1 MAFPT
6 VGVLA
11 IVEGM
16 NSFRRDM
23 DEVKRRMEQLGQ
35 TSQSVAR
42 QTGTLSTAMGGVG
55 GALSAIGTIAAG
67 ILAAGAIRAI
77 ANEIKQ
83 MASEAFDAAA
93 QLQKLEIQFN
103 TLVARELAASNS
115 TEGFADYLREAGAAS
130 DYQVQ
135 RFINLR
141 NSHDNF
147 IKKMAEVDQ
156 HTAAGRYAFEQ
167 YGNRLKWVDS
177 QIRELIPG
185 FDGLDNR
192 LQQSAFGT
200 YDFSEAL
207 KEAAAP
213 ARELLNWSLQMSVT
227 TPFRPQTISSAIS
240 LSMAMGFQTKE
251 IRRLITATGDYTAGM
266 GLSDEVMQRILY
278 NFGQMKAA
286 GKVMGTELRDLA
298 RGAMMPVATVLEIM
312 QRNMGLT
319 NISLDQFRKNA
330 AAGQYDVDQFVEAFV
345 QMAESDFAGAMKR
358 MSGTWAGVT
367 QDVQDFINVIL
378 GASVLRPILDSLSKG
393 LRGLIDSMT
402 DEETAAKLETTRGLM
417 SSIVTSVG
425 GILTALSGMAGLKI
439 EPGGFL
445 QSFNDFLRGIA
456 IPMAQLRALLR
467 GDFSFDEWLQRVGFT
482 EAQSE
487 SIKGFLHLFD
497 PVIQGLQMLYDA
509 AVGLGP
515 TIKQTIDDLVAA
527 VSPVVAIALPG
538 VLENLGEIFGG
549 LGKSLAATGPGI
561 LDILGKVVALLATAA
576 IGTLDLF
583 VTSLATLLDIAN
595 GDWAGAAE
603 NVGGFW
609 DRFLESALSLAGE
622 TPESFAESWSW
633 VWEAAGII
641 SDRFWS
647 NLQETWAAND
657 DMLLLIVQTMI
668 ANYSERLKTD
678 WATFLEDMLGGI
690 DAWAGV
696 WANLETIRLELVK
709 RGGALI
715 QGFWDGAK
723 AKVAAFMTWLSGKI
737 SDILALWDKLLDIGS
752 PSRVMVGIGKNMM
765 AGLQKGVG
773 EGMRGTQAAMTAA
786 AGQQAAALPVMAGG
800 GASTYNRTINMGGVY
815 NQGIGGGVF
824 DRAMRDWL
832 GA

>member
-83 MASEAFDAAA
+83 MSSDAFDAAA

-345 QMAESDFAGAMKR
+345 QMAES
-358 MSGTWAGVT
+358 
-367 QDVQDFINVIL
+367 
-378 GASVLRPILDSLSKG
+378 
-393 LRGLIDSMT
+393 MT

-445 QSFNDFLRGIA
+445 QSFNEFLRGIA

-583 VTSLATLLDIAN
+583 VTSLAPLLDIAN

-765 AGLQKGVG
+765 AGLQKVVG